1 MGKIKAFDISIFV
14 SPRVLA
20 TVVTCMLTLACEET
34 GPTRTT
40 SSGSSGTLVPTPTP
54 SNLPPKTVT
63 ISWTASNA
71 KQVAAAGGGY
81 LVYVAHVSRALALET
96 PIQVANPGNG
106 THVTSTTTSLSPG
119 VYNFAV
125 KAYSADGTSEMSPVT
140 NFTVPK

>member
-1 MGKIKAFDISIFV
+1 MFV
-14 SPRVLA
+14 
-20 TVVTCMLTLACEET
+20 LACEDT

-40 SSGSSGTLVPTPTP
+40 SSGSSGSLVPTPTP

-63 ISWTASNA
+63 ISWTASHA

-81 LVYVAHVSRALALET
+81 LVHVAHVSRAIALET

-125 KAYSADGTSEMSPVT
+125 KAYSADGTSEMSPIT